1 MYKDTF
7 QGYFLCVYV
16 WSVKI
21 DQGQSRK
28 MTLTFWDRS
37 VSLYF
42 RPPGFLLSFKMTC
55 IPNLK
60 IHTKL
65 YSFKLSWRMVSFTA
79 ANTKR
84 MFSVSENNK
93 KNRFYSTIHV
103 FHCITYSKCYGSQF
117 LKKYTKIKTNNQKP
131 KKLLYYSL
139 SRVFILRITIS
150 GRKECADKL
159 AINSS
164 LSLLPVAQ
172 VKWE

>member
-1 MYKDTF
+1 
-7 QGYFLCVYV
+7 
-16 WSVKI
+16 
-21 DQGQSRK
+21 
-28 MTLTFWDRS
+28 
-37 VSLYF
+37 
-42 RPPGFLLSFKMTC
+42 
-55 IPNLK
+55 
-60 IHTKL
+60 
-65 YSFKLSWRMVSFTA
+65 MVSFTA

-103 FHCITYSKCYGSQF
+103 FHCITYSKCYVSQF

-164 LSLLPVAQ
+164 LSLSLTCCTSEMRINNLVWVRIQIHKHAQ
-172 VKWE
+172 NKFPSGLGVLLCTCEKHAELERMKITTNVSESLHACTTYGCRFLLW